1 MWLVGIMKK
10 WSNLIKTMM
19 TKNKTFH
26 TINEIINDL
35 SNSELANDQNTQFY
49 LSLLMMI
56 KTDLDNK
63 DFKKALTSIQE
74 ELDTDYLPLALID
87 YFKQAHLVTKRLMY
101 ENEFDWLE
109 KLDKKELINKT
120 IINFP
125 ENLWYFDYLATK
137 EENFWNIDDFEFFR
151 HIFITKT
158 YDNSDKLV
166 AAQLLQKIEPFINLS
181 FEVYNNK
188 LKQTFTVTLKKDD
201 IWAKNTQAYFND
213 VLDQIES
220 SFYKDP
226 SKEQLATEIVNNI
239 MQDYYPSY
247 PDFVS
252 VKELASGIIQYV
264 KNCFDNKKPNTKIN
278 SIVYD
283 VIINC
288 IDQ

>member
-1 MWLVGIMKK
+1 
-10 WSNLIKTMM
+10 M
-19 TKNKTFH
+19 T
-26 TINEIINDL
+26 
-35 SNSELANDQNTQFY
+35 SEL
-49 LSLLMMI
+49 
-56 KTDLDNK
+56 
-63 DFKKALTSIQE
+63 
-74 ELDTDYLPLALID
+74 
-87 YFKQAHLVTKRLMY
+87 
-101 ENEFDWLE
+101 
-109 KLDKKELINKT
+109 
-120 IINFP
+120 
-125 ENLWYFDYLATK
+125 
-137 EENFWNIDDFEFFR
+137 
-151 HIFITKT
+151 
-158 YDNSDKLV
+158 
-166 AAQLLQKIEPFINLS
+166 
-181 FEVYNNK
+181 
-188 LKQTFTVTLKKDD
+188 
-201 IWAKNTQAYFND
+201 KNTQAYFND